1 MRTSEGPGGAARH
14 NATRILQAATSRP
27 AIERTL
33 PNGTGRG
40 TVVLSPS
47 GAPVNG
53 LPNNASRRRVLSP
66 LCVAVAAVATFLPA
80 CAGSG
85 QYLQDRGAD
94 LAEVVQ
100 VHLVGSVGAN
110 AKVEVTR
117 FVGVGGGAY
126 RGYAVGLANGR
137 WGAWREQV
145 VDLGIIWPDVV
156 WMNVHAE
163 QANGAPGDCVS
174 GSYYVLLSQSANGY
188 EHDSESPYDWATVR
202 LTAVLFAGVDC
213 ELRLHQVIDF
223 VGGLFGT
230 DPLSDDRAVAAAVS
244 AVPAPGIAL

>member
-1 MRTSEGPGGAARH
+1 M
-14 NATRILQAATSRP
+14 
-27 AIERTL
+27 
-33 PNGTGRG
+33 
-40 TVVLSPS
+40 SPT

-53 LPNNASRRRVLSP
+53 LPNNACRLSP
-66 LCVAVAAVATFLPA
+66 LVVAIAAVAAVAAFLPA

-85 QYLQDRGAD
+85 QYLHDRGAD
-94 LAEVVQ
+94 LADVVQ
-100 VHLVGSVGAN
+100 VHLVGSVGAT

-145 VDLGIIWPDVV
+145 VDLGFIWPDVM
-156 WMNVHAE
+156 WMNAHAE
-163 QANGAPGDCVS
+163 QVEGAPGDRVS
-174 GSYYVLLSQSANGY
+174 GSYFVVWSRSAHGY

-213 ELRLHQVIDF
+213 ELRLDQVIDF
-223 VGGLFGT
+223 VGGLFGS

-244 AVPAPGIAL
+244 EVAAPTIEG